1 MPLTYSATL
10 EVPILMKILAERINK
25 IAPSPTMAVT
35 ARARELKAAGKDI
48 IGLGAGE
55 PDFDTP
61 EHVKEAAVKAVADG
75 YTKYTDVPGSIELRE
90 AICNKFQR
98 ENSLYYA
105 PDQVQVGCGGKQNIF
120 NAIVAT
126 IEEGDE
132 VIVPAPYWVSYPD
145 IVLLAG
151 GNPIVL
157 PCSIENNFK
166 INPEQLDAVITPK
179 TKWLILNSPS
189 NPTGAAYTKEEIKGL
204 AKVLVQHPHVWIMTD
219 DIYEH
224 ILYDGFEFSTIAE
237 VEPQLYDRTLTLN
250 GLSKAFS
257 MTGWRVGY
265 AAGPVGLIKA
275 MNKIQSQS
283 TSHTSSISQAAS
295 IAALNGPMDFLVE
308 RNQVF
313 MERRDLVVEALS
325 SIKGFK
331 CLKPEGAFYV
341 YPDCS
346 GVIGK
351 KSPEGHEI
359 KDDSDLAT
367 YFLEAAG
374 VAVVF
379 GEAFGLSP
387 FFRISYATGTD
398 LLEDA
403 CQRIAEACSDLN

>member
-35 ARARELKAAGKDI
+35 ARARELKAAGRDI

-61 EHVKEAAVKAVADG
+61 EHVKEAAVKALADG

-90 AICNKFQR
+90 AICNKFHR
-98 ENSLYYA
+98 ENSLHYT
-105 PDQVQVGCGGKQNIF
+105 PDQIQVGCGGKQNIF

-166 INPEQLDAVITPK
+166 INPEQLDAIITPK

-265 AAGPVGLIKA
+265 AAGPGGLIKA

-313 MERRDLVVEALS
+313 GERRDLVVAALS

-359 KDDSDLAT
+359 KNDSDLAT

-403 CQRIAEACSDLN
+403 CKRIAEACSDLK

>member
-61 EHVKEAAVKAVADG
+61 EHVKEAAVKALADG

-98 ENSLYYA
+98 ENSLRYT
-105 PDQVQVGCGGKQNIF
+105 PDQIQVGCGGKQNIF

-367 YFLEAAG
+367 YLLEAAG

>member
-61 EHVKEAAVKAVADG
+61 EHVKEAAVKALADG

-98 ENSLYYA
+98 ENSLRYT
-105 PDQVQVGCGGKQNIF
+105 PDQIQVGCGGKQNIF

-166 INPEQLDAVITPK
+166 IKPEQLDAVITPK

-367 YFLEAAG
+367 YLLEAAG

-403 CQRIAEACSDLN
+403 CQRIAEACSDLK

>member
-1 MPLTYSATL
+1 MPLTYTATL
-10 EVPILMKILAERINK
+10 EVPSLMKILAERINK

-61 EHVKEAAVKAVADG
+61 EHVKEAAVKALADG

-98 ENSLYYA
+98 ENSLHYTH
-105 PDQVQVGCGGKQNIF
+105 DQIQVGCGGKQNIF

-367 YFLEAAG
+367 YLLEAAG

-403 CQRIAEACSDLN
+403 CQRIAEACSDLK

>member
-1 MPLTYSATL
+1 LPLTYSATL

-61 EHVKEAAVKAVADG
+61 EHVKEAAVKALADG

-98 ENSLYYA
+98 ENSLRYT
-105 PDQVQVGCGGKQNIF
+105 PDQIQVGCGGKQNIF

-367 YFLEAAG
+367 YLLEAAG

-403 CQRIAEACSDLN
+403 CQRIAEACSDLK

>member
-1 MPLTYSATL
+1 MPLTYTATL
-10 EVPILMKILAERINK
+10 EVPSLMKILAERINK

-61 EHVKEAAVKAVADG
+61 EHVKEAAVKALADG

-98 ENSLYYA
+98 ENSLQYT
-105 PDQVQVGCGGKQNIF
+105 PDQIQVGCGGKQNIF

-351 KSPEGHEI
+351 NSPEGQEI
-359 KDDSDLAT
+359 KDDSDLAR
-367 YFLEAAG
+367 YLLEAAG

-403 CQRIAEACSDLN
+403 CQRIAEACSGLK